1 FKNLIKMASIAYLE
15 GYYYVPRIDKDLL
28 AEYSQGLTCLSGCAS
43 SEFSEHIL
51 KDQTKEAAEVA
62 VWLHQVFGN
71 HFFVDIQNN
80 GPALRRQCA
89 GGAIELANR
98 LGLPLVATCDA
109 HYLTR
114 EDAPA
119 HDVLLCIN
127 TRALRSDTKRMRYGN
142 GDGNMIDQFYV
153 RPPAEMYQLFP

>member
-1 FKNLIKMASIAYLE
+1 KMASVAFLE
-15 GYYYVPRIDKDLL
+15 GYYYVPRIDRELL
-28 AEYSQGLTCLSGCAS
+28 AAHSDGVTCLSGCAS

-51 KDQTKEAAEVA
+51 AERMKEATETA
-62 VWLHQVFGN
+62 VWLHKVFGK
-71 HFFVDIQNN
+71 HFYVEIQNN
-80 GPALRRQCA
+80 GLEIQKLCA
-89 GGAIELANR
+89 RGPIELPSR

-127 TRALRSDTKRMRYGN
+127 TKKLRSDSKRMRYGN

-153 RPPAEMYQLFP
+153 RPPEEMY